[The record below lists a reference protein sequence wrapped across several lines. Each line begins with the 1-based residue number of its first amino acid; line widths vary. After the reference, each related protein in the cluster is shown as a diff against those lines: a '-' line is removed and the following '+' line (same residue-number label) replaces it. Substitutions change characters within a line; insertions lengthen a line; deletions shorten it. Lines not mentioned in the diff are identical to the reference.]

1 MNIHEHILQNKADS
15 SGNEDLGECLVE
27 FKELKKISETIEIVD
42 KDSVFKFVDCFNHYR
57 NMCAYK
63 FERRKNSGQELI
75 RSTMLEGFF
84 QMLFKDLVFQH
95 SSSKDEVILGHA
107 NILSSFTISPFSYKD
122 SFEDINFAAQMK
134 DQDFVIGISSQMKIM
149 RNQKEVTELF
159 TIPFV
164 VIECKTY
171 IEKNMLETHMNSSKE
186 TKKIF
191 PFCLYFIAS
200 EYMKM
205 KTASPQRSALDEVY
219 ILTQEK
225 NSLRERKFKQ
235 NLPIAPLNSD
245 LVYDLFCRV
254 KNHLENNWWD
264 KESPFTTGTLIKNS
278 D

>member
-1 MNIHEHILQNKADS
+1 MNIHEHILQNKTDS
-15 SGNEDLGECLVE
+15 TGDKDLVKCLAE
-27 FKELKKISETIEIVD
+27 FKKLKKASETIQIVD
-42 KDSVFKFVDCFNHYR
+42 EDSVFRFVESFNNYR

-63 FERRKNSGQELI
+63 FEQRKNSGQELI

-84 QMLFKDLVFQH
+84 QILFKDLVFHH
-95 SSSKDEVILGHA
+95 SSLQDEVILGHA

-122 SFEDINFAAQMK
+122 AFKDINFAAQMK
-134 DQDFVIGISSQMKIM
+134 DQDFVIGINTQMKIM
-149 RNQKEVTELF
+149 RNQKEETESF
-159 TIPFV
+159 VIPFV
-164 VIECKTY
+164 IIECKTY

-219 ILTQEK
+219 ILTQER
-225 NSLRERKFKQ
+225 NSIREKKFKQ
-235 NLPIAPLNSD
+235 NLPIEPINPD
-245 LVYDLFCRV
+245 LVYDLFCKV

-264 KESPFTTGTLIKNS
+264 KKSPFTKGTLIKNS
-278 D
+278 I

>member
-1 MNIHEHILQNKADS
+1 MNIHEHILQNKVDS
-15 SGNEDLGECLVE
+15 TVNDDLRDCLAE
-27 FKELKKISETIEIVD
+27 FKALMKMYETIQIVD
-42 KDSVFKFVDCFNHYR
+42 KDSVFKFVESFNNYR
-57 NMCAYK
+57 NICAYK

-84 QMLFKDLVFQH
+84 QILFKDIAFQH
-95 SSSKDEVILGHA
+95 SSSKEEVILGHA
-107 NILSSFTISPFSYKD
+107 NILSSFTISPFSFKD
-122 SFEDINFAAQMK
+122 AFEDINFAAQMK

-159 TIPFV
+159 VIPFV

-225 NSLRERKFKQ
+225 NSIREKKFKQ
-235 NLPIAPLNSD
+235 NLPIEPFNSD
-245 LVYDLFCRV
+245 LVYDLFSKV
-254 KNHLENNWWD
+254 KNHLENKWWD
-264 KESPFTTGTLIKNS
+264 KESPFTTGTLITNS